1 VRDYWNQRFSEGGRI
16 WGDSPSPTA
25 LRAKEIFLLHGARK
39 ILVPGAG
46 YGRHTGFFAAEG
58 FDVHAIE
65 ISEVAIGLAG
75 RSGAGVIWHRGSV
88 LEMPF
93 SGDRYDAIYCFNLL
107 HFFRAA
113 DRRAFIGKCAGQLRT
128 GGIAFFTVFS
138 EKEPGYGR
146 GRKVEE
152 DTFETK
158 PGRPTHFFS
167 EADLRDHFA
176 GLEVLETGLA
186 EDPENHGDEGPH
198 VHRLRWI
205 AAAGV

>member
-1 VRDYWNQRFSEGGRI
+1 MRDYWNRRFSEGGRI
-16 WGDSPSPTA
+16 WGDTPSATA
-25 LRAKEIFLLHGARK
+25 HRAKEIFRLHGAGK

-46 YGRHTGFFAAEG
+46 YGRHAGFFAAEG
-58 FDVHAIE
+58 FEVHAIE
-65 ISEVAIGLAG
+65 ISEIAIALAG
-75 RSGAGVIWHRGSV
+75 RFGSGVIWHRGSV
-88 LEMPF
+88 LEMPLSEDHF
-93 SGDRYDAIYCFNLL
+93 DAIYCFNLL

-113 DRRAFIGKCAGQLRT
+113 DRKSFIGKCADQLRK

-138 EKEPGYGR
+138 EIEPGYGK

-152 DTFETK
+152 DTFESK

-176 GLEVLETGLA
+176 GFKILETGLA
-186 EDPENHGDEGPH
+186 EDPENHGDEEPH
-198 VHRLRWI
+198 VHHLRWI